1 MGILTNEYLIQANRT
16 NKHLVCTPKLDHAGP
31 EGVKLFY
38 STRSILGKARA
49 ESKFLPDANAEQTIK
64 KLILWQL

>member
-16 NKHLVCTPKLDHAGP
+16 NEHLAYTPKVDHAGP
-31 EGVKLFY
+31 EDVEVFY
-38 STRSILGKARA
+38 STWSILRKSEA
-49 ESKFLPDANAEQTIK
+49 ESKFLPDAKAEQTIK